1 MYELLLGEG
10 LFFMIQFMLFQIEV
24 GEIVKVCDDEF
35 FPADLALIS
44 SR

>member
-1 MYELLLGEG
+1 MIVLLKAHFVDLI
-10 LFFMIQFMLFQIEV
+10 MHFQINV